1 MKDGEWERG
10 NGERWV
16 GLTQTIAPLSNS
28 SFAASQSIRYFG
40 RDGEPRERLVVL
52 HKDHRRVIDR
62 IPEYG
67 RAFEHLGLAAQVLP
81 WTRAEL
87 ATRLAEREPFA
98 TEIVRTG
105 KVLAGTLDRLG
116 DAERG
121 KGEG

>member
-1 MKDGEWERG
+1 
-10 NGERWV
+10 V
-16 GLTQTIAPLSNS
+16 GPPYANHCPPLQIPVSPRHRQFATI
-28 SFAASQSIRYFG
+28 G